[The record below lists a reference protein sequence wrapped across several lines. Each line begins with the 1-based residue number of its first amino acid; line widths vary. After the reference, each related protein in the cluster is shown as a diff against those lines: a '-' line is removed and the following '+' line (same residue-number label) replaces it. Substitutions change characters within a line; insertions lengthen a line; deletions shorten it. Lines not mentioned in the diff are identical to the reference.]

1 MSESKTPEETATN
14 IPNEVDANADG
25 SESTT
30 SSPVSNNVS
39 GSDEAADTASNATT
53 ESSPTES
60 MSTEPKSEPE
70 VQPTS
75 SPLPLPL
82 PLPSPSPSPSST
94 TLPPIKKPKTNSTR
108 RRKVYDIISMPADK
122 SMDDFIKMVNDR
134 LSSKKYVPIG
144 GVTFDE
150 HKNVYIQA
158 ISLVQPEVKHKK
170 YTRRFKKY

>member
-14 IPNEVDANADG
+14 IPNEVDTNADG
-25 SESTT
+25 SESAA
-30 SSPVSNNVS
+30 SSPVSDNVS
-39 GSDEAADTASNATT
+39 GSDEAAAAATDAAATDAAATATT
-53 ESSPTES
+53 EASPTDS
-60 MSTEPKSEPE
+60 TTTEPEPEPAPE
-70 VQPTS
+70 VQPM
-75 SPLPLPL
+75 
-82 PLPSPSPSPSST
+82 PSPPP
-94 TLPPIKKPKTNSTR
+94 PPIKKPKTNSSR

-158 ISLVQPEVKHKK
+158 ISLVQPEVKNKK
-170 YTRRFKKY
+170 YTRRVNKY

>member
-14 IPNEVDANADG
+14 IPNEVDANDDG
-25 SESTT
+25 PESAA
-30 SSPVSNNVS
+30 SSPVSDNVP
-39 GSDEAADTASNATT
+39 GSDEASAATDAAATATT
-53 ESSPTES
+53 EAYPTDS
-60 MSTEPKSEPE
+60 TTTEPEPEPE
-70 VQPTS
+70 VQPMTS
-75 SPLPLPL
+75 PPP
-82 PLPSPSPSPSST
+82 PP
-94 TLPPIKKPKTNSTR
+94 PPIKKPKTNSSR

-158 ISLVQPEVKHKK
+158 ISLVQPEVKNKK
-170 YTRRFKKY
+170 YTRRVNKY